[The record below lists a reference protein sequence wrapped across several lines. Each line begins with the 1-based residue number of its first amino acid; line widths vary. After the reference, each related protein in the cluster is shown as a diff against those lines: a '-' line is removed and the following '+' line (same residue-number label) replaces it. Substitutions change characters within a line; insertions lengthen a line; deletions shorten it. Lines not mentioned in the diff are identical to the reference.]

1 MFHYRAPIATDTMHG
16 TGIDACILTAPAMLG
31 YAIAKRYLR
40 GVDFDK
46 LITSASHRLQ
56 AGAAP
61 CVQLAWEAKAAMEYL
76 FAERD
81 KLMQERAAL
90 YTRIAELQAK
100 DDNNNQD
107 QSSRK
112 RLKGEEANN
121 AKRAK
126 QQLDVDTES
135 DDSLYDDYRAEE
147 LPIVEEN
154 MPELEEVSQTSTV
167 LDNEEDDDNE
177 IEEIV
182 PVNKQVKVG
191 DFIELKQR
199 VWSPYGHVGR
209 VVEINQAKRR
219 YRILFNFAWNPKLW
233 CREEDLVL

>member
-1 MFHYRAPIATDTMHG
+1 MFHYRAPIAGDTMHG

-31 YAIAKRYLR
+31 YAVAKHYLR
-40 GVDFDK
+40 GVDVDK

-81 KLMQERAAL
+81 KLMRERVAL

-100 DDNNNQD
+100 DDNQD

-112 RLKGEEANN
+112 RLKGEEENN

-126 QQLDVDTES
+126 QQVDVDTES
-135 DDSLYDDYRAEE
+135 DNSSHNDYRAEE
-147 LPIVEEN
+147 LSIVEEN

-167 LDNEEDDDNE
+167 FDNEEDNE
-177 IEEIV
+177 VEEIV
-182 PVNKQVKVG
+182 SVNKQVKVG